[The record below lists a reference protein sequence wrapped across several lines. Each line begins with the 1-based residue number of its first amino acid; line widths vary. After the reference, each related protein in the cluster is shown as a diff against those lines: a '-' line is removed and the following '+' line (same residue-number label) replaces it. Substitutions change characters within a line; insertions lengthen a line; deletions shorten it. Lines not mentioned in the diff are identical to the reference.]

1 MNLSSG
7 ITIKQAGSGGR
18 KRSRHVKDIDSDDSG
33 KRQGRP
39 RVEKPDET
47 PSDRRRTQIR
57 LAQRAYRERKE
68 RTLDDLRKRVS
79 ELNSTIEC
87 MNTAFGSCRDK
98 LASTGLQDEQLLDL
112 EETKT
117 YFTTLVKTA
126 RDPGDE
132 AESGEG
138 LADPTEAHSADAHSG
153 KSCMPSARNVDA
165 WVDTTLAP
173 PETRAHAA
181 PWGYGSSV
189 PTIKEWLKPALLHP
203 EDQLRALANLEE
215 TGLEYDDLGHPLYG
229 RGSSLTT
236 LDLDMPRTYS
246 FQETTIARRI
256 QRACVEGAYH
266 LLLNYSHRPHACER
280 VFKLSFLG
288 RSRSKLL
295 AAMRDILKRG
305 PKDSLDFWEA
315 PLIHVGGAG
324 THYARRDE
332 FGNKLPMRPSKNLGI
347 VGPQTLA
354 RMETA
359 ARDNIGVDM
368 TVEVAGF
375 EGEWLDPHDVQG
387 YLEEKGIFMDPAASF
402 ADAELPQSLASS
414 GTMSAASS
422 VNGAS
427 ERSDHVASGFG
438 LARTSHLKPMH
449 LAFLRESD
457 AQSWNGQVAPNERM
471 ANHVQGIRDADTA
484 MYSWQEKDAADGRI
498 SSGNTT
504 FIDPQQ
510 VSHGSSRSGT
520 TATASSSEQL
530 TMLNMYDTQDPRMS
544 NENYRKL
551 AFAGMDPPAASM
563 SPPPMKKV
571 IIDVAK
577 FVKTIMVCSSCLG
590 RTSGV
595 RRKDVD
601 RALVVSSFEAY

>member
-1 MNLSSG
+1 MEMSS
-7 ITIKQAGSGGR
+7 ITITSTKQVGR
-18 KRSRHVKDIDSDDSG
+18 KRPRQVKDIDSDDSG

-39 RVEKPDET
+39 RVEKADET

-98 LASTGLQDEQLLDL
+98 LTSTGLQDEQLLDL
-112 EETKT
+112 EETRT

-132 AESGEG
+132 IEGGDDVADLAAERPAGSQN
-138 LADPTEAHSADAHSG
+138 G

-165 WVDTTLAP
+165 WVDTTLELP
-173 PETRAHAA
+173 DVPVHAA
-181 PWGYGSSV
+181 PWGYGASV
-189 PTIKEWLKPALLHP
+189 PTIRDFLKPDLP
-203 EDQLRALANLEE
+203 KPDGKLRALASVQD
-215 TGLEYDDLGHPLYG
+215 TGLDFDDLAHPLYG
-229 RGSSLTT
+229 GGPSPTT
-236 LDLDMPRTYS
+236 FQPNAPRTYS

-256 QRACVEGAYH
+256 HRASVEGAYH

-305 PKDSLDFWEA
+305 PKESLDFWEA

-332 FGNKLPMRPSKNLGI
+332 FGNKLPMRPSKSLGI

-375 EGEWLDPHDVQG
+375 EGEWLDPYDVQG
-387 YLEEKGIFMDPAASF
+387 YLEEKGIFMDPTASF

-422 VNGAS
+422 MNGTS
-427 ERSDHVASGFG
+427 ERSDYVTSGFE
-438 LARTSHLKPMH
+438 RESTSHLKPMH
-449 LAFLRESD
+449 LEMLREAD
-457 AQSWNGQVAPNERM
+457 EQSWNGQVTPNARV
-471 ANHVQGIRDADTA
+471 ASHVQGIRDADTA
-484 MYSWQEKDAADGRI
+484 MYSWQDKDAADARI
-498 SSGNTT
+498 TSGNTA

-510 VSHGSSRSGT
+510 VSNNSSRSGT
-520 TATASSSEQL
+520 MVNASPSEQL
-530 TMLNMYDTQDPRMS
+530 TMLNMYDVQDPRMS

-551 AFAGMDPPAASM
+551 AFAGMDSSAASM

-571 IIDVAK
+571 IIDVSK
-577 FVKTIMVCSSCLG
+577 FVKS
-590 RTSGV
+590 
-595 RRKDVD
+595 
-601 RALVVSSFEAY
+601 E

>member
-1 MNLSSG
+1 MNMPSDTS
-7 ITIKQAGSGGR
+7 TKHAGAVGR
-18 KRSRHVKDIDSDDSG
+18 KRSRHVKDVDSDDSG

-47 PSDRRRTQIR
+47 PSDR
-57 LAQRAYRERKE
+57 AYRERKE
-68 RTLDDLRKRVS
+68 RALDDLRKRVS

-112 EETKT
+112 EETRT
-117 YFTTLVKTA
+117 YFTTLVTTA

-132 AESGEG
+132 AEGGDEVIDSTAARPAG
-138 LADPTEAHSADAHSG
+138 LHNG
-153 KSCMPSARNVDA
+153 KSHMPSARNVDA
-165 WVDTTLAP
+165 WVDTTLELP
-173 PETRAHAA
+173 DVPVHSA
-181 PWGYGSSV
+181 PWGYGTSL
-189 PTIKEWLKPALLHP
+189 PTVKGFLKPDLLRP
-203 EDQLRALANLEE
+203 EDQLRALANIEE
-215 TGLEYDDLGHPLYG
+215 IGLDIDGRGHPLY
-229 RGSSLTT
+229 RGESSLTT
-236 LDLDMPRTYS
+236 IDLDVPRTYS

-256 QRACVEGAYH
+256 HRACVEGAYH
-266 LLLNYSHRPHACER
+266 LLLNYSQRPHACER

-332 FGNKLPMRPSKNLGI
+332 FGNKLPMRPSKSLGI

-359 ARDNIGVDM
+359 TRDNIGVDM

-375 EGEWLDPHDVQG
+375 EGEWFDPYDVQG
-387 YLEEKGIFMDPAASF
+387 YLEEKGIFIDPAASF
-402 ADAELPQSLASS
+402 ADAELPRSLASS
-414 GTMSAASS
+414 GAMSAASS
-422 VNGAS
+422 MNGTS
-427 ERSDHVASGFG
+427 DRSDPLTSG
-438 LARTSHLKPMH
+438 LERERTRHLNPMH
-449 LAFLRESD
+449 LAFLREAD
-457 AQSWNGQVAPNERM
+457 AQSWHGQVTPTDRVAS
-471 ANHVQGIRDADTA
+471 HVQGIRDADTA
-484 MYSWQEKDAADGRI
+484 MYSWQDRDAADARV

-504 FIDPQQ
+504 FINSQQ
-510 VSHGSSRSGT
+510 VSNSASTTAT

-530 TMLNMYDTQDPRMS
+530 TMLNMYDVEDPRMS

-551 AFAGMDPPAASM
+551 AFAGMDRPTASM

-577 FVKTIMVCSSCLG
+577 FVKR
-590 RTSGV
+590 RTAGF
-595 RRKDVD
+595 RRKDID
-601 RALVVSSFEAY
+601 RALEVSSFEAY

>member
-1 MNLSSG
+1 MNRHSG
-7 ITIKQAGSGGR
+7 TTSKQAGAGGR
-18 KRSRHVKDIDSDDSG
+18 KRSRHVKDIDSDDGG

-98 LASTGLQDEQLLDL
+98 LASTGLHDEQLLDL
-112 EETKT
+112 EETRT

-132 AESGEG
+132 VGGGDDAAD
-138 LADPTEAHSADAHSG
+138 LAIAPSTGVHSG
-153 KSCMPSARNVDA
+153 KSCIPSARNVDA
-165 WVDTTLAP
+165 WVDKTLEP
-173 PETRAHAA
+173 PEVRAHTT
-181 PWGYGSSV
+181 PWGYGSSI
-189 PTIKEWLKPALLHP
+189 PTIKDYLKPALLRP
-203 EDQLRALANLEE
+203 EGQLRALANIEE
-215 TGLEYDDLGHPLYG
+215 TGLEYDDLGHPLY
-229 RGSSLTT
+229 RGEPSSTA
-236 LDLDMPRTYS
+236 LDLELPRTYS

-256 QRACVEGAYH
+256 HRACLEGAYH
-266 LLLNYSHRPHACER
+266 LLLNYTHRPHACER

-324 THYARRDE
+324 THYPRRDE

-375 EGEWLDPHDVQG
+375 EGEWLDPYDVQG

-402 ADAELPQSLASS
+402 ADAELPQSIDSS

-422 VNGAS
+422 MNGTS
-427 ERSDHVASGFG
+427 ERSDHATSGLERDRASN
-438 LARTSHLKPMH
+438 LNPMH
-449 LAFLRESD
+449 LEFLREAD
-457 AQSWNGQVAPNERM
+457 AQSWNGQVSPNDRV
-471 ANHVQGIRDADTA
+471 ASHVQGIRDADTA
-484 MYSWQEKDAADGRI
+484 MHSWQDKDAADGRV
-498 SSGNTT
+498 SSGNTA
-504 FIDPQQ
+504 FINPQH
-510 VSHGSSRSGT
+510 VNNNASRSDTMG
-520 TATASSSEQL
+520 TASSSEQL
-530 TMLNMYDTQDPRMS
+530 TMLNMYDATDPRMS

-551 AFAGMDPPAASM
+551 AFAGMDRSAASV
-563 SPPPMKKV
+563 SPPPTKKV
-571 IIDVAK
+571 IIDVSK
-577 FVKTIMVCSSCLG
+577 FIKTIMVCSSCLG
-590 RTSGV
+590 RTAGF